1 MRRSGIPSFSKNLA
15 SQWLATAYNAGVSI
29 FLTFLLGRV
38 LGPEAFGRYSYMLTL
53 ASLFFILQDG
63 GFKTLL
69 FREKTL
75 PSPAIK
81 GYGDRLFSWALGN
94 TLMVT
99 LGGVICVLVLPFQY
113 GLGIVAAF
121 LYFGLQ
127 AVANFIS
134 SILRGDGL
142 FVREAKWQAMVR
154 TLGALGM
161 LLGLFLVR
169 SQPWAVFGGWFL
181 GVLVSLFWAPISIGR
196 PSFGGFGIREV
207 RAACLGFMAI
217 DAATVVYY
225 RCDIILLEYLTGNSA
240 EVGYYSAAYR
250 FLEGMVLMAVP
261 LRVIWFR
268 KLRLVWEDKRF
279 FERQLLKMGLVMLGV
294 ACLVI
299 GVGVFFRKEIV
310 LFTFGPEYADSVSLL
325 PWLLVALVFVLP
337 NGVLTQ
343 GVVARNRERYYAFAA
358 GFSALLNI
366 GLNLELI
373 PKFGGMGAAWATI
386 ATEAFLTII
395 LIVALDRK
403 GWDKN

>member
-38 LGPEAFGRYSYMLTL
+38 LGPEAFGRYSYLLTL

-279 FERQLLKMGLVMLGV
+279 FERQLLKMGLVMLGA

-395 LIVALDRK
+395 LIVGLRQK
-403 GWDKN
+403 RVG

>member
-1 MRRSGIPSFSKNLA
+1 MSSFSINLT
-15 SQWLATAYNAGVSI
+15 SQWIATVYNAAVSI
-29 FLTFLLGRV
+29 LLTFLLGRV
-38 LGPEAFGRYSYMLTL
+38 MGPEAFGRYSYMLTL

-69 FREKTL
+69 FRERTL
-75 PSPAIK
+75 PSPAMK
-81 GYGDRLFSWALGN
+81 GYGDRLFSWAVGN
-94 TLMVT
+94 TLVMT
-99 LGGVICVLVLPFQY
+99 LGGVVCVLVLPFQY
-113 GLGIVAAF
+113 GLGIMAAF

-134 SILRGDGL
+134 SALRGDGL

-154 TLGALGM
+154 TLGALGI
-161 LLGLFLVR
+161 LLGLFLVGAE
-169 SQPWAVFGGWFL
+169 PWVVFGGWFL
-181 GVLVSLFWAPISIGR
+181 GVLVGLFFAPISIGR
-196 PSFGGFGIREV
+196 PWFGGFGIREV
-207 RAACLGFMAI
+207 RRACLGFMAI

-250 FLEGMVLMAVP
+250 FLEGVVLMAVP

-279 FERQLLKMGLVMLGV
+279 FEHQVLKMGLGMLGA

-299 GVGVFFRKEIV
+299 GIGVPFSKEIV
-310 LFTFGPEYADSVSLL
+310 LFTFGPEYAASVSLL

-343 GVVARNRERYYAFAA
+343 GVVARNMERYYAFAA
-358 GFSALLNI
+358 GGAAVLNI
-366 GLNLELI
+366 GLNLVLI
-373 PKFGGMGAAWATI
+373 PGLGGWGLLGLLSPRRG
-386 ATEAFLTII
+386 F
-395 LIVALDRK
+395 
-403 GWDKN
+403 